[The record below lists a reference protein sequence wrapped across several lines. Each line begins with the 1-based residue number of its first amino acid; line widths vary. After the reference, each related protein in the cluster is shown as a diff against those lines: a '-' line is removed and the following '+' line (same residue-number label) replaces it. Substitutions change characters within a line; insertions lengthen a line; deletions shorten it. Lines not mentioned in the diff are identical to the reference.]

1 MFKLFW
7 TGMLTAAVAAAGIG
21 WADEPNGGT
30 RKSFQ
35 VGPLSV
41 EVDVQPHSVYS
52 WDGSS
57 PSGGALVTPVDQSEV
72 KLSDHWIGL
81 GAVPVSPALQS
92 QLNLPE
98 GQGLQVFSVYPD
110 SPAKKAGLHEHDV
123 LLKAGDR
130 ALSQVKDLVV
140 AVDEAKGKKLTL
152 DVVRG
157 GKPMK
162 IEVEPAK
169 RPENLGPMEGGPG
182 VAGEGDWKTLHRW
195 LEQMPGHPGMR
206 GPMRF
211 RMFGPGAILPQAAP
225 LPANMSVTITRSG
238 NEPAKITVQQGD
250 KKWEVAE
257 NNLAALPADVRPHVE
272 RMLQGVR
279 GNSLAEGAPA
289 MPDIEGSPNAAMP
302 GRVEKQL
309 EDMNRQL
316 DRLRRQ
322 VEEFQGKNRPST
334 PAPEKSGG
342 GSPTTKE
349 I

>member
-1 MFKLFW
+1 MFKLLC
-7 TGMLTAAVAAAGIG
+7 TGVLTAAMAVTGIG
-21 WADEPNGGT
+21 RADESGGST

-35 VGPLSV
+35 VGPLNV
-41 EVDVQPHSVYS
+41 EVDIQSPSVYS
-52 WDGSS
+52 SEGSS
-57 PSGGALVTPVDQSEV
+57 VGARAMLTPVDQSEV
-72 KLSDHWIGL
+72 KLSDYWVGL
-81 GAVPVSPALQS
+81 GAVPVSPALQA

-110 SPAKKAGLHEHDV
+110 SPAKKAGLREHDV

-130 ALSQVKDLVV
+130 ALSRVQDLVA

-152 DVVRG
+152 DVIRG
-157 GKPMK
+157 SKPMK

-182 VAGEGDWKTLHRW
+182 IAGEGDWKTLHRW

-211 RMFGPGAILPQAAP
+211 RMFGPGAILPQATP

-238 NEPAKITVQQGD
+238 NEPVKITVQQGD
-250 KKWEVAE
+250 KKWEVTE
-257 NNLAALPADVRPHVE
+257 NNLATLPADVRPHVE

-279 GNSLAEGAPA
+279 ANEGAPA
-289 MPDIEGSPNAAMP
+289 MPDIEGSSNAPLP
-302 GRVEKQL
+302 GRLEKQL
-309 EDMNRQL
+309 DDMNRQL
-316 DRLRRQ
+316 DQLRKQ
-322 VEEFQGKNRPST
+322 VEEFQSKKHPSS
-334 PAPEKSGG
+334 PAPEKKSGSG
-342 GSPTTKE
+342 NPTTKE